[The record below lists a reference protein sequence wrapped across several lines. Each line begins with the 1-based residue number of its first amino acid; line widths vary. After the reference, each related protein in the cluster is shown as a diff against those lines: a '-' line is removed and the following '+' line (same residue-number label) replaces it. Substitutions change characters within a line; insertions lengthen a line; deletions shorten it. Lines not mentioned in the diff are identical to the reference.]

1 MITPWKI
8 GTLFKTWRI
17 ADPDTTD
24 GLYAVD
30 WEKREQAWAELKAEG
45 KSFKC
50 GLRHG
55 HTFLQLCDLRGYENL
70 LFDMMDEEPKLI
82 KNLKIKPIDAIY
94 DKLF

>member
-1 MITPWKI
+1 MGCMWYTADDGIVGSVHDHPLENWDA
-8 GTLFKTWRI
+8 FKTWRI

-30 WEKREQAWAELKAEG
+30 WEKREQAWAKLKAEG

-70 LFDMMDEEPKLI
+70 LFRMLMR
-82 KNLKIKPIDAIY
+82 N
-94 DKLF
+94 